1 MPPLALPLVVLLL
14 LPLAVPLPPLALPPP
29 LHAAAPAAL
38 VCGAVQGTQAL
49 EPDLPVLG
57 LAWLAGHCWGAVA
70 PAMQKAPVGH
80 SRHSPAAGA

>member
-1 MPPLALPLVVLLL
+1 MPPLVLPLIVPFP
-14 LPLAVPLPPLALPPP
+14 PLVVPLPPLALP
-29 LHAAAPAAL
+29 LHAADPWAL